1 MSTDAASFIG
11 NIPQH
16 YDQGL
21 GPIIFAEYA
30 ADIARRA
37 AAGRPARVLETA
49 AGTGIVTRKLR
60 DALPAQT
67 QLTATD
73 LNPPMLDM
81 ARAKFRPGEQ
91 VSFQPADAIALPFA
105 DQSFD
110 AIVCQ
115 FGVMFFPDK
124 AKSFSEAYRVLAPGG
139 RYLLSV
145 WDSHRYNPFGRLAH
159 EVAARFFPADP
170 PQFYSVPFS
179 CHQIDPIKEL
189 LIAAGFADIG
199 IAVIGQEREL
209 PDVAQF
215 ARAAV
220 FGNPLIDQIRARGG
234 VDPERV
240 RRGAGGGISPRIR
253 RQSWPDADPGDRV
266 LCGAEM
272 RAGRMRSIKDDGKR
286 GRRVSPE
293 PPSPELCSI
302 LTRRIVLNS
311 PARAKQQARPARP
324 GFRFCCFH
332 SVC

>member
-1 MSTDAASFIG
+1 MGSDATGFTG

-37 AAGRPARVLETA
+37 AAGTPARVLETA

-60 DALPAQT
+60 DALPDGA

-73 LNPPMLDM
+73 FNPPMLDI
-81 ARAKFRPGEQ
+81 ARTKFRPGEQ
-91 VSFQPADAIALPFA
+91 VGFQQADAVALPFA
-105 DQSFD
+105 DASFD

-124 AKSFSEAYRVLAPGG
+124 AKSFAEAYRVLAPGG
-139 RYLLSV
+139 RYVLSV
-145 WDSHRYNPFGRLAH
+145 WDSHRHNSFGRIAH
-159 EVAARFFPADP
+159 EVAGRFFPADP

-189 LIAAGFADIG
+189 LIGAGFADID
-199 IAVIGQEREL
+199 IAVIGLEREL
-209 PDVAQF
+209 PDVAHF

-240 RRGAGGGISPRIR
+240 VEALEQEFRREFGGNP
-253 RQSWPDADPGDRV
+253 
-266 LCGAEM
+266 
-272 RAGRMRSIKDDGKR
+272 GRMPIQAIVFSAA
-286 GRRVSPE
+286 RR
-293 PPSPELCSI
+293 
-302 LTRRIVLNS
+302 
-311 PARAKQQARPARP
+311 
-324 GFRFCCFH
+324 
-332 SVC
+332 